1 MACSIAPFGELGRGK
16 KMIVKTQMIMFS
28 ATFLRI
34 DYLISQTSPSSPSFP
49 ALLYPGGNSSALI
62 WLVVLRHFIW
72 RHKSINAP
80 WATRAHAQTQQRAG
94 TEGGWAEGYL
104 PDSICTWELLI
115 GSATD
120 QTRLRPRKIYGWLQ
134 PQVELSWEHF
144 KFMIRKSD
152 CFIVCE
158 MDRWSPECAVKGGR
172 QERRRSPLELGLNW
186 IACMVVVQHLWN
198 SFIFMICE
206 LRFMMMLFVE
216 LLHFYGLS

>member
-1 MACSIAPFGELGRGK
+1 
-16 KMIVKTQMIMFS
+16 MIVKTQMIMFS

-34 DYLISQTSPSSPSFP
+34 DYLISQTGPSSLSPPPP
-49 ALLYPGGNSSALI
+49 ALLYSGGNSSALI

-94 TEGGWAEGYL
+94 TEGVSGGR
-104 PDSICTWELLI
+104 
-115 GSATD
+115 GVSAGQHMYMRVTD
-120 QTRLRPRKIYGWLQ
+120 RFGHGTRLDCGQGRFTAGCSHKSS
-134 PQVELSWEHF
+134 LSWEHF

-172 QERRRSPLELGLNW
+172 EEGRRSPLELGLNW
-186 IACMVVVQHLWN
+186 IACLVVVVVQHLWN